1 MARRSRLSEHQEQ
14 STFVDYVLFA
24 YMHDPTFRRRLFFA
38 VPNGA
43 VLKRKGR
50 DANLLKREGMT
61 NGVADICYLQPRGP
75 YNALAIEMKVPG
87 REGEKNGGLS
97 DEQLEFK
104 EQAAE
109 VGICVDTCYGAD
121 HAIQVFDTY
130 MRLEVVD
137 YDRNRHA
144 HRPAQESG
152 PAVGEAEQAEE
163 PNAEPSPAV
172 AGHRRPK
179 GRGPKDSEPGQGAA

>member
-1 MARRSRLSEHQEQ
+1 MATGKLSEHQEQ

-43 VLKRKGR
+43 ALMSGGR
-50 DANLLKREGMT
+50 GARILKREGMT

-75 YNALAIEMKVPG
+75 YNGLAIEMKVPG

-97 DEQLEFK
+97 EEQLEFK

-109 VGICVDTCYGAD
+109 AGICVDTCYGAE

-130 MRLEVVD
+130 MKLEVD
-137 YDRNRHA
+137 NDRIGNA

-152 PAVGEAEQAEE
+152 PAAGETEQAEKPNVE
-163 PNAEPSPAV
+163 PAPAV
-172 AGHRRPK
+172 GGNLRHPK
-179 GRGPKDSEPGQGAA
+179 RRGPKHIGEGQGAV